1 MKTRTI
7 AFVMLLALA
16 AWLPTAAQQNGA
28 PSAATPQTQGQAGA
42 AKTADKSACAC
53 CEQKKAQGKGETA
66 KSMSCCEGKDMTCC
80 KKDNK
85 DNQTAMNC
93 CAGKDG
99 KQCATKD
106 GKGCCGKDAMACN
119 TKDGK
124 QCCAGHSACSHHNSQ
139 S

>member
-1 MKTRTI
+1 
-7 AFVMLLALA
+7 
-16 AWLPTAAQQNGA
+16 
-28 PSAATPQTQGQAGA
+28 
-42 AKTADKSACAC
+42 
-53 CEQKKAQGKGETA
+53 
-66 KSMSCCEGKDMTCC
+66 MSCCEGKDMTCC
-80 KKDNK
+80 KQDNK
-85 DNQTAMNC
+85 DNQTALNC
-93 CAGKDG
+93 CAGKNG